1 MSDSLHS
8 YPKVY
13 NLGHP
18 AIAEL
23 LDGPV
28 AVEEKVDGSQF
39 SFGVDAETG
48 DLLCRSKGQH
58 IITDAPEKMFARA
71 VETAQSLRGVAR
83 AGWTYRC
90 EYLQS
95 PRHNAL
101 AYDRVPRNYLILF
114 DVEIAP
120 NDFLTPDDMRR
131 EAERIGLEAV
141 PVIRVGAIESY
152 DVFHAML
159 DTVSLLGGQKIEGV
173 VIKNYARFGKDG
185 KVLMGKHVSADFRE
199 VHKGQWRKDN
209 PTRGDIVNEIIATYR
224 TPARWRKSAQHL
236 REAGTLTDSP
246 KDIGALMK
254 ATGEDVMEECADEI
268 KAALWKFAWPKI
280 QRGVTAGLPQWY
292 KDELAKQQFAE
303 CTRSESD
310 REPAG

>member
-1 MSDSLHS
+1 MSDTVHS

-18 AIAEL
+18 EIASL
-23 LDGPV
+23 LEGPV

-39 SFGVDAETG
+39 SFHVDAETG
-48 DLLCRSKGQH
+48 DLLCRSKGQQVV
-58 IITDAPEKMFARA
+58 TGAPEKMFTRA
-71 VETAQSLRGVAR
+71 VETALLLKHQAYP
-83 AGWTYRC
+83 GWTYRC

-101 AYDRVPRNYLILF
+101 AYDRVPANHLILF

-120 NDFLTPDDMRR
+120 NDFLAPDAMRA
-131 EAERIGLEAV
+131 EAARLGLEAV
-141 PVIRVGAIESY
+141 PVIHVGLVESY
-152 DVFHAML
+152 ETFKAML
-159 DTVSLLGGQKIEGV
+159 DTVSVLGGQRIEGV

-209 PTRGDIVNEIIATYR
+209 PTRGDVIQDLIVAYR
-224 TPARWRKSAQHL
+224 TPARWNKAIQHL
-236 REAGTLTDSP
+236 RENGALAESP

-254 ATGEDVMEECADEI
+254 ETERDVAEECGEEI
-268 KAALWKFAWPKI
+268 KAALWKYAWPQI
-280 QRGVTAGLPQWY
+280 RRGITAGLPEWY
-292 KDELAKQQFAE
+292 KDELAKRQFAE
-303 CTRSESD
+303 VE
-310 REPAG
+310 